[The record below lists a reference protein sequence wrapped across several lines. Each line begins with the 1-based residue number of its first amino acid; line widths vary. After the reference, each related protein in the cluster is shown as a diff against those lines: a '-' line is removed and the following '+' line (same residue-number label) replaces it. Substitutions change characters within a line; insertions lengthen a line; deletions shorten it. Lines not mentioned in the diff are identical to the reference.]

1 MVVTIFYF
9 LRDLHIIFHTGYTNL
24 QAHQQPTRV
33 PFSLCPCQ
41 RLFFFVFMI
50 TVILFYQVSGDI
62 SLWLWFAFDDWLY
75 SAPFCVPVDHFYV
88 IFWEMSIQ
96 FLHPFLKL
104 GYMFFF
110 FFAIELFGSLKYFWI
125 LTLIK
130 RVDLQKFSFPWV
142 VPSFCWLL
150 PLLCRSFFVW
160 RNPIYLFCFCCLC
173 FWDYIGEKKNQYPDK
188 CQDFP
193 CVFSS

>member
-1 MVVTIFYF
+1 MSLPALVLFCLYDNSHSLLSGFRRYF
-9 LRDLHIIFHTGYTNL
+9 IVALICIW
-24 QAHQQPTRV
+24 
-33 PFSLCPCQ
+33 
-41 RLFFFVFMI
+41 
-50 TVILFYQVSGDI
+50 
-62 SLWLWFAFDDWLY
+62 WL
-75 SAPFCVPVDHFYV
+75 V
-88 IFWEMSIQ
+88 IFST
-96 FLHPFLKL
+96 FLCTCWPFLCHL
-104 GYMFFF
+104 LRNVNSIPSPFFKIGLHGF
-110 FFAIELFGSLKYFWI
+110 FFAIELFGSLMYFWI